1 MKRRK
6 GEKMKEVKQTNNYEI
21 FKKLQ
26 GNRITDER
34 RIEKIKKS
42 ILKVGYITSPILVN
56 QNMEI
61 IDGQGRFEA
70 LKQLQ
75 LPIEYIVQN
84 DIGVKECI
92 AMNVYQT
99 NWKIH
104 DYIKSYADKGVK
116 SYIYLNNLME
126 KYSKK
131 NINIAQIS
139 VAIHGITRFNGN
151 IIRDGEI
158 VITDEEYNNAINKL
172 DLVKDIAENY
182 KHIPRINLIVNAML
196 YCINIKGLDFERLK
210 NKIIEILDYGKIPP
224 IPTTDEAMQFMENIY
239 NRNCKGPTLYI
250 YTEHRKY
257 IEAQLSKNM
266 RQRNEK
272 YRMKKYAID
281 IDNL

>member
-1 MKRRK
+1 
-6 GEKMKEVKQTNNYEI
+6 MKEIKQTNNYEI
-21 FKKLQ
+21 FKKLE
-26 GNRITDER
+26 GNRITDKKR
-34 RIEKIKKS
+34 VEKIKKS

-75 LPIEYIVQN
+75 LPIEYIVQS
-84 DIGVKECI
+84 DIGIKECI

-99 NWKIH
+99 NWKIQ
-104 DYIKSYADKGVK
+104 DYIKSYADKGMK
-116 SYIYLNNLME
+116 SYVYLYNLIE
-126 KYSKK
+126 KYSKN
-131 NINIAQIS
+131 NINIAQIA
-139 VAIHGITRFNGN
+139 VATQGISRFGAN

-158 VITDEEYNNAINKL
+158 IITDEEYNNAIKKL
-172 DLVKDIAENY
+172 DLVTDVAEKYKD
-182 KHIPRINLIVNAML
+182 IPRINLIVNAIL
-196 YCINIKGLDFERLK
+196 YCINIEGLDFERLK
-210 NKIIEILDYGKIPP
+210 TKVIEILDYGKIPP

-239 NRNCKGPTLYI
+239 NRNRKGTTLYI
-250 YTEHRKY
+250 YTEYRKY
-257 IEAQLSKNM
+257 IEAQIAKGV